1 MAVYTVLT
9 SWLVALGI
17 QLLRIT
23 CTVRFHDDPRAALR
37 ERGQRYVYSVLHAHQ
52 VATIMVAERGTG
64 AMVSRSPDGDVLI
77 PSLRAGGVVPVR
89 GSTRLGKR
97 AKGGRAALEA
107 LIRHVRAGS
116 PAYMAVDGPRGPR
129 NGIQPGISVLSHRT
143 GAAVLDLVTV
153 PRRRWILERT
163 WDRFQIPKPFSR
175 IDLYFA
181 DPLFPREDEDI
192 DAFGRR
198 IEATLND
205 LEQKHDAAEAVFART
220 ADRPRTD
227 IPVGRESP
235 VLREAS
241 ASPSRGR

>member
-1 MAVYTVLT
+1 VTVYTALT

-17 QLLRIT
+17 QLLRFT

-37 ERGQRYVYSVLHAHQ
+37 ERGQRYVYAVLHAHQ
-52 VATIMVAERGTG
+52 VTTIMVAERGTG
-64 AMVSRSPDGDVLI
+64 AMVSRSPDGDLLI

-89 GSTRLGKR
+89 GSTRLGRR

-163 WDRFQIPKPFSR
+163 WDRFQIPKPFST

-192 DAFGRR
+192 GAFRRR

-205 LEQKHDAAEAVFART
+205 LEQKHDVAEAVFART
-220 ADRPRTD
+220 AARPRTRH
-227 IPVGRESP
+227 PGR
-235 VLREAS
+235 A
-241 ASPSRGR
+241 

>member
-1 MAVYTVLT
+1 MTVYTALT

-17 QLLRIT
+17 QLLRFT

-37 ERGQRYVYSVLHAHQ
+37 ERGQRYVYAVLHAHQ
-52 VATIMVAERGTG
+52 VTTIMVAERGTG
-64 AMVSRSPDGDVLI
+64 AMVSRSSDGDLLI

-89 GSTRLGKR
+89 GSTRLGRR

-163 WDRFQIPKPFSR
+163 WDRFQIPKPFST

-192 DAFGRR
+192 DAFRRR

-205 LEQKHDAAEAVFART
+205 LEQKHDAAEAVFVRT
-220 ADRPRTD
+220 AARPRTRH
-227 IPVGRESP
+227 PGR
-235 VLREAS
+235 A
-241 ASPSRGR
+241 